1 MERFW
6 LKSYPPGVPADVD
19 VDAFSSVGEMFD
31 RSVERFGNRAAFV
44 QMGATM
50 TFAEL
55 DRLSRAFGGFLQ
67 GELKL
72 ERGARVALMMPNVL
86 QYPIALLGA
95 LRGGYVVVNCS
106 PLYTAREL
114 ERQLADSGAEA
125 IVVLENFACVVQQAL
140 PHAALKHVIVTQLGD
155 LLGPVKGTLVNF
167 IVKRVKRLVPAWR
180 MAQAVPFRSA
190 LRKGASL
197 PWRSV
202 DVAPSDIAFLQYT
215 GGTTGTPKGAALTH
229 RNIIANVQQH
239 HAHCASRLEGR
250 VVVITAIPLF
260 HIYAMTV
267 SCLLGL
273 KIGATNVLIPNPR
286 DIRGLT
292 KELKR
297 HRFSCFP
304 GVNALFKALLA
315 CPGFAEVDFSNLSLA
330 AVGGA
335 PLEEEVARKWKTI
348 TGTTI
353 VEAYGLT
360 EASPVVACN
369 PMDIAEFSGCCGVP
383 LPSTEIAIRD
393 EEGAD
398 LPIGQA
404 GELCVRGPQIMKGYW
419 NRPSETR
426 VAMTADGFFRTGDI
440 ATIDESGFLRI
451 VDRKKDMIN
460 VSGMKVYPTEVEEV
474 ALMHPGVA
482 EAGAVGVPHPFSG
495 ETVKIVIVARDPS
508 LTAADVIAHCRR
520 RLAAYKAPR
529 HVEFRRELPKTAL
542 GKVLRRALREP
553 ATTEASGGDGAQ
565 PMGGLPGAPA

>member
-6 LKSYPPGVPADVD
+6 IKSYAPGVPADVD

-31 RSVERFGNRAAFV
+31 RSVEKFGNNAAFV

-55 DRLSRAFGGFLQ
+55 DRFSRAFGGYLQ

-72 ERGARVALMMPNVL
+72 ERGVRIALMMPNVL

-114 ERQLADSGAEA
+114 QRQLADSGAEA
-125 IVVLENFACVVQQAL
+125 ILVLENFASVVQQAL
-140 PHAALKHVIVTQLGD
+140 PNTALKHVIVTQLGD
-155 LLGPVKGTLVNF
+155 LLGPVKGTVTNF
-167 IVKRVKRLVPAWR
+167 IVKRVKRLVPEWR
-180 MAQAVPFRSA
+180 IAQAVPFHSA
-190 LRKGASL
+190 LRKGSSL
-197 PWRSV
+197 PWRAV

-229 RNIIANVQQH
+229 RNIIANLQQH
-239 HAHCASRLEGR
+239 HAHCASRLEEGR
-250 VVVITAIPLF
+250 TVVITAIPLF
-260 HIYAMTV
+260 HIYAMI
-267 SCLLGL
+267 SSLLGL

-297 HRFSCFP
+297 RRFSCFP
-304 GVNALFKALLA
+304 GVNALFKALLD
-315 CPGFAEVDFSNLSLA
+315 CPDFAKVDFSNLRLA

-348 TGTTI
+348 TGNTI

-360 EASPVVACN
+360 ETSPVVACN
-369 PMDIAEFSGCCGVP
+369 LMDVAEFTGCCGVP

-393 EEGAD
+393 DEGAD

-404 GELCVRGPQIMKGYW
+404 GELCVRGPQVMKGYW
-419 NRPSETR
+419 NRPLETR
-426 VAMTADGFFRTGDI
+426 AAMTADAFFRTGDI
-440 ATIDESGFLRI
+440 ATIDERGFLRI

-474 ALMHPGVA
+474 AMMHPGVA
-482 EAGAVGVPHPFSG
+482 EAAVIGVPDALSG

-508 LTAADVIAHCRR
+508 LTAADVIAHCRNY
-520 RLAAYKAPR
+520 LAGFKTPR
-529 HVEFRRELPKTAL
+529 QVEFRGGLPKTAL
-542 GKVLRRALREP
+542 GKVLRRGLRQ
-553 ATTEASGGDGAQ
+553 TI
-565 PMGGLPGAPA
+565 

>member
-6 LKSYPPGVPADVD
+6 IKSYAPGVPADVD

-31 RSVERFGNRAAFV
+31 RSVEKFGNNAAFV
-44 QMGATM
+44 QMGTMM

-55 DRLSRAFGGFLQ
+55 DGFSRAFGGYLQ
-67 GELKL
+67 EELKL
-72 ERGARVALMMPNVL
+72 ERGARIALMMPNIL

-114 ERQLADSGAEA
+114 QRQLADSGAEA
-125 IVVLENFACVVQQAL
+125 ILVLENFASVVQQAL
-140 PHAALKHVIVTQLGD
+140 PNTALKHVIVTQLGD
-155 LLGPVKGTLVNF
+155 LLGPVKGTVTNF
-167 IVKRVKRLVPAWR
+167 VVKRVKRLVPEWR
-180 MAQAVPFRSA
+180 IAQAFPFRSA

-197 PWRSV
+197 PWRAV

-229 RNIIANVQQH
+229 RNIIANLQQH
-239 HAHCASRLEGR
+239 HAHCASRLEEGR
-250 VVVITAIPLF
+250 TVVITAIPLF
-260 HIYAMTV
+260 HIYAMI

-286 DIRGLT
+286 DLRGLT

-297 HRFSCFP
+297 RRFSCFP
-304 GVNALFKALLA
+304 GVNALFKALLD
-315 CPGFAEVDFSNLSLA
+315 CPDFASVDFSNLRLA

-348 TGTTI
+348 TGNTI

-360 EASPVVACN
+360 ETSPVVACN
-369 PMDIAEFSGCCGVP
+369 RMDVAEFTGCCGVP

-393 EEGAD
+393 DEGAD

-404 GELCVRGPQIMKGYW
+404 GELCVRGPQVMKGYW
-419 NRPSETR
+419 NRPLETR
-426 VAMTADGFFRTGDI
+426 AAMTADGFFRTGDI
-440 ATIDESGFLRI
+440 ATIDERGFLRI

-482 EAGAVGVPHPFSG
+482 EAGAIGVPDPLSG
-495 ETVKIVIVARDPS
+495 EAVKIVIVARDPS
-508 LTAADVIAHCRR
+508 LTAADVIAHCRNY
-520 RLAAYKAPR
+520 LAGFKTPR
-529 HVEFRRELPKTAL
+529 QVEFRSELPKTAL
-542 GKVLRRALREP
+542 GKVLRRALRQ
-553 ATTEASGGDGAQ
+553 TT
-565 PMGGLPGAPA
+565 